1 MDVTKAT
8 NDELIDPN
16 KVKNGDG
23 ELIPPKKKEPVDP
36 NKREI
41 LDRKSVV

>member
-1 MDVTKAT
+1 MANTK
-8 NDELIDPN
+8 DELIDKEKDN
-16 KVKNGDG
+16 RDKG

-41 LDRKSVV
+41 LTD

>member
-1 MDVTKAT
+1 MANTK
-8 NDELIDPN
+8 DELIDKEN
-16 KVKNGDG
+16 DNRDKG

-41 LDRKSVV
+41 LTD

>member
-1 MDVTKAT
+1 MANTK
-8 NDELIDPN
+8 DELIDREKDN
-16 KVKNGDG
+16 RDKG

-41 LDRKSVV
+41 LTD